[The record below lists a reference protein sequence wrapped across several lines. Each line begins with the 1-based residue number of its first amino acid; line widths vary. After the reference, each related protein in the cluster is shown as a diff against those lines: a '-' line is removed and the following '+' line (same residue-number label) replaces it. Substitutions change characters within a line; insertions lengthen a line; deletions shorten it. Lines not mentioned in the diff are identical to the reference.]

1 MSDEIFALN
10 DLNKSKVVGREYDF
24 GYIDLLKDE
33 AYDASRM
40 KCWSFRKSEDVRDGI
55 SNNLGNMC
63 SGYPFVM
70 DGIRFLHSE
79 GAYEYGM
86 FSDGSDAGRDVQRQ
100 ILAEKNGFMV
110 KKRVKRHNMDLI
122 RDDWEEIRVQWMLY
136 VVWSKCIGNED
147 FANVLRR
154 IPKDVMMIEDSSAQ
168 HGDTALLWGTRNM
181 ELKESIKVVEDS
193 IELYNPL
200 KMKKIVNNM
209 KMVERNKLT
218 CIGVYRGKNVMGK
231 ILKLCQIALLNGT
244 VPPIDFELL
253 ERKRIYLSGRVL
265 QLSVRRAA

>member
-1 MSDEIFALN
+1 
-10 DLNKSKVVGREYDF
+10 
-24 GYIDLLKDE
+24 
-33 AYDASRM
+33 
-40 KCWSFRKSEDVRDGI
+40 
-55 SNNLGNMC
+55 
-63 SGYPFVM
+63 
-70 DGIRFLHSE
+70 
-79 GAYEYGM
+79 
-86 FSDGSDAGRDVQRQ
+86 
-100 ILAEKNGFMV
+100 
-110 KKRVKRHNMDLI
+110 
-122 RDDWEEIRVQWMLY
+122 
-136 VVWSKCIGNED
+136 
-147 FANVLRR
+147 
-154 IPKDVMMIEDSSAQ
+154 MMIEDSSAQ